1 MIVQLLGIA
10 LIYTIVWLPL
20 TVFSL
25 IQIFGNSDVAN
36 VTVED
41 YLYVLTFLCGMAVP
55 ILALFLSPELLRPF
69 RRWQRSTHVGDQ
81 SFTVGPV
88 SLY

>member
-20 TVFSL
+20 TFFSL
-25 IQIFGNSDVAN
+25 IVMFGSTPGIAEV
-36 VTVED
+36 VED
-41 YLYVLTFLCGMAVP
+41 YLYFLTYLCGMTVP